1 MLRVYSKTYIQT
13 TLRVAFYSGPQ
24 ARLAAP
30 FSGPFIPQTKWR
42 SIVSVVAHHRS
53 SRESNYSE
61 RALPTSYCL
70 IARPVSVPSYR
81 AYQLGKRYLETS
93 TALPSRGSWPATLN
107 SQSQTDR
114 GSEHLETGH
123 SILLTTLHST
133 YSLSPLS
140 CYFSINLYHDSPS
153 RSHDGLASID
163 PSTLIPCTT
172 AVVAS
177 RLLSSPRP
185 GLAGLSGLDDSP

>member
-70 IARPVSVPSYR
+70 LPDRSPSPATEPTNWVKGTWR
-81 AYQLGKRYLETS
+81 QVLHCQAADHGLQHS
-93 TALPSRGSWPATLN
+93 TARARQTGALSIWRRG
-107 SQSQTDR
+107 
-114 GSEHLETGH
+114 
-123 SILLTTLHST
+123 ILF
-133 YSLSPLS
+133 YSLLYTLPIHSPHCRATSASISTTIPLRAVMMVWPLS
-140 CYFSINLYHDSPS
+140 
-153 RSHDGLASID
+153 
-163 PSTLIPCTT
+163 TL
-172 AVVAS
+172 
-177 RLLSSPRP
+177 LL
-185 GLAGLSGLDDSP
+185 